1 MYVPYTFVLQY
12 VQVDIALI
20 KWSAPL
26 EIDKI
31 YEQQERNSKEMNT
44 VHNILKTTTTTT
56 TVTMYKK
63 IWQWFDVNYKMSNKT
78 DSTVGIQQ
86 EHVVQ

>member
-44 VHNILKTTTTTT
+44 VHNILLSTKNNNNNSYN
-56 TVTMYKK
+56 VTIVTKK
-63 IWQWFDVNYKMSNKT
+63 YGNGLMSIT
-78 DSTVGIQQ
+78 R
-86 EHVVQ
+86 